1 MSDAASP
8 EAPARVRRTVAAA
21 NAALLLAFGVL
32 DLGKGLYF
40 LRHYPQ
46 AVPFDI
52 YYNVG
57 LRMMRDLMASR
68 SVGELWN
75 ALRAMKGLAY
85 LAGAGALYGPW
96 AILKPGDFQWMRQG
110 LAVVDAL
117 NLVLA
122 AALVLQWTRSRFAAA
137 TTALLWLIFP
147 GYTLNLVRGYPE
159 PLVVLCFLLSLS
171 AFTLGERRHR
181 LPLYALSGFL
191 FLYSIFIRVQVM
203 PFFMLVAGLLLAA
216 AARWALAPPHRA
228 PTIAFLAGAMPII
241 VAWAFLRIEV
251 DDPARLESFSFHAFQ
266 RVYPHGFWLYLDTDG
281 WMGPYSL
288 RQYPFYVA
296 LVEAARGEPALLTSS
311 ARQWAF
317 AGVYV
322 LRHLDESARA
332 VLINLY
338 RFFAKPTNDYK
349 WDFPYPYGL
358 QVWGQGLV
366 CLVGLAGLLR
376 ARRPRVPWALLAI
389 YVVTFS
395 LLYAISHVEPRYH
408 LPVMAALLMT
418 GGLWLD
424 EARVR
429 IARPNPPRRAVTIAL
444 ATASGSALAWWLAR
458 RMTAPLS
465 ALIVHD
471 AAVIGAA
478 IALFLFFHGMGK
490 GEARGA
496 RVAATTVAGLAA
508 ACVLAVGFTDVSW
521 HGRRTALTPG
531 AVFRQRIVLS
541 DEGLRVLRS
550 ADEAFVVFDL
560 ARVDGDQRCLGVDVN
575 GTGHGGEGL
584 FPAMPR
590 FPLATTAGHRD
601 PAWFAQWWA
610 LPLGAAERQALTA
623 GVDVTLSVAP
633 ACRNPGMTLGLETF
647 LRDDGRDYEGPSFED
662 WRKVSVYR
670 LLYDGEHRLPV
681 RRPRDAIERQSARR
695 EEGRWR
701 PMGQDLHIGL
711 LALRPGGAQLEWE
724 TAAARQ
730 NGDTTVAFRAESGR
744 GGEALLGVGRE
755 GSAPEVSFPLA
766 AREPFTREAG
776 SIRLSYSP
784 ERRGEDR
791 TEGLYL
797 LRVPGILVRAGEPL
811 RLWVRVPTRLSTDER
826 YFAVRATPA
835 TEDARRVLG
844 TDAGGAALL
853 EGFGRFLDATRNSYP
868 GDTGPWE
875 ILAVY

>member
-1 MSDAASP
+1 VSDAASP
-8 EAPARVRRTVAAA
+8 EAPGRARRTAAIA
-21 NAALLLAFGVL
+21 NAALLLAFGAL

-46 AVPFDI
+46 AAPFDI

-57 LRMMRDLMASR
+57 LRLMRDLMASR
-68 SVGELWN
+68 SVGDLWN

-96 AILKPGDFQWMRQG
+96 AILKPGDFQWMREG
-110 LAVVDAL
+110 LAAVDAL
-117 NLVLA
+117 NVVLA
-122 AALVLQWTRSRFAAA
+122 AVLVLQWTRSRFAAA
-137 TTALLWLIFP
+137 ATALLWLIFP

-171 AFTLGERRHR
+171 AFTLGERRR
-181 LPLYALSGFL
+181 SLPLHALSGFL

-203 PFFMLVAGLLLAA
+203 PFFILVAGVLLAA
-216 AARWALAPPHRA
+216 AARWVLAPPHRA
-228 PTIAFLAGAMPII
+228 FTIAFLAGAMPVI
-241 VAWAFLRIEV
+241 VAWALLRIEV

-288 RQYPFYVA
+288 RQYPFYLA

-311 ARQWAF
+311 ARQWVF
-317 AGVYV
+317 TGVYV
-322 LRHLDESARA
+322 LRHLNESART

-358 QVWGQGLV
+358 QVWVQGLV
-366 CLVGLAGLLR
+366 CLVGLAGLQR
-376 ARRPRVPWALLAI
+376 ARRPRVPWALLVT
-389 YVVTFS
+389 YVVAFS

-408 LPVMAALLMT
+408 LPVMAALLLT

-424 EARVR
+424 EARVWM
-429 IARPNPPRRAVTIAL
+429 AHPSAPRRAVTRAL
-444 ATASGSALAWWLAR
+444 ALASASALTWWLAS

-465 ALIVHD
+465 ALIVHHTAVFG
-471 AAVIGAA
+471 AAV
-478 IALFLFFHGMGK
+478 ALFLFFHGVGK
-490 GEARGA
+490 GEARSS
-496 RVAATTVAGLAA
+496 RVAAATVAGLAA
-508 ACVLAVGFTDVSW
+508 ACVLAVGLTDVSW

-531 AVFRQRIVLS
+531 SAFRQRIVLP
-541 DEGLRVLRS
+541 DDGLRALRG
-550 ADEAFVVFDL
+550 AEETFVVLDL
-560 ARVDGDQRCLGVDVN
+560 ARVDGDQRCLHVDVN
-575 GTGHGGEGL
+575 GTSHGGEAL

-623 GVDVTLSVAP
+623 GVDVTLSVSP
-633 ACRNPGMTLGLETF
+633 ACRNAGMTLGLEGF
-647 LRDDGRDYEGPSFED
+647 LRNGGRDYEGPSFED

-681 RRPRDAIERQSARR
+681 RRRRDAIERRSGRIA
-695 EEGRWR
+695 EGRLL
-701 PMGQDLHIGL
+701 PMAQDLHIGL
-711 LALRPGGAQLEWE
+711 LVLRPGGARLEWE
-724 TAAARQ
+724 TAAARGS
-730 NGDTTVAFRAESGR
+730 GDTTVAFRAESGR
-744 GGEALLGVGRE
+744 GGEALITVGRP
-755 GSAPEVSFPLA
+755 GSVPEVSFPLA

-776 SIRLSYSP
+776 PIRLSYAP
-784 ERRGEDR
+784 ERLGEDR
-791 TEGLYL
+791 AEGLYL
-797 LRVPGILVRAGEPL
+797 LRMPGSLVRAGEPL
-811 RLWVRVPTRLSTDER
+811 RLSVRIPTRLSTDER
-826 YFAVRATPA
+826 YFAVRPVPA
-835 TEDARRVLG
+835 VEDAARVLR
-844 TDAGGAALL
+844 TETGGAALL
-853 EGFGRFLDATRNSYP
+853 EGFGRFVDATRNSYP

-875 ILAVY
+875 IAIVF